1 MKEYNSAG
9 RPKSIA
15 LENLTTSSLMSG
27 SKYAYIDLKNA
38 LKHKRTLTNEHTR
51 INQERCSTLSKKT
64 LQEYL
69 SPQALPAK
77 INSRTNPLKQD

>member
-9 RPKSIA
+9 KPNSIG
-15 LENLTTSSLMSG
+15 LENNMRTNSIMSG

-38 LKHKRTLTNEHTR
+38 LKHKRTLTSEHTR
-51 INQERCSTLSKKT
+51 INQQQFSTVNKKS

-69 SPQALPAK
+69 SP
-77 INSRTNPLKQD
+77 